1 MPYDSFNEVRG
12 KKKTCHFSAL
22 SSLAGSVGGR
32 LCRRPGPRRHFIN
45 ERPYKRDRALEC
57 HVREILA
64 RWPSI
69 GTWMG
74 MNDDSGDNFCGMEDL
89 NESSRDKS
97 ASDVDWNSF
106 YYFKVLKAIPII
118 NENSSWWRRYIHAP
132 TISTNLNIYT
142 QSSLWTMW
150 KVKSI
155 LHSTSF
161 VKQRASSAHLFLSS
175 ALVMPSSKKR

>member
-1 MPYDSFNEVRG
+1 MIRLTKCGERRKPVIFQHCHLSLVLSEAAYAGVPVRAVTLS
-12 KKKTCHFSAL
+12 TCARTS
-22 SSLAGSVGGR
+22 GIV
-32 LCRRPGPRRHFIN
+32 
-45 ERPYKRDRALEC
+45 LEC

-64 RWPSI
+64 RRSSI
-69 GTWMG
+69 GTWMP

-106 YYFKVLKAIPII
+106 YAFKVLKAIPII

>member
-1 MPYDSFNEVRG
+1 MIRLTKCGERR
-12 KKKTCHFSAL
+12 KTCHFSAL
-22 SSLAGSVGGR
+22 SSLAGSVRGR
-32 LCRRPGPRRHFIN
+32 LCRHPAPRRHFIN
-45 ERPYKRDRALEC
+45 VRPYKRDRALEC
-57 HVREILA
+57 HAREILV

-69 GTWMG
+69 ETWMG
-74 MNDDSGDNFCGMEDL
+74 INDDSGDNFCGMEDL

-106 YYFKVLKAIPII
+106 YAFKVLKAIPII

-161 VKQRASSAHLFLSS
+161 MKQRHPRTSFCLRSRNA
-175 ALVMPSSKKR
+175 VQQEKIK